1 MSVIWIIGDSTVEDN
16 QPPFR
21 GWGWALPR
29 YVRPG
34 VTVRNIA
41 LSGRSSRSFRAEGLF
56 APAEKDMAAGDLL
69 LIQFGHNDEKDDER
83 HTDPDTTFKEE
94 LWKYCQFALDRG
106 AQPVLLTPVS
116 RRFFVGGGSMLYTHG
131 EYPRAIREL
140 AAKKGVPLCD
150 LKKDSRA
157 LYLSLGEEKTAELF
171 VRLAPGENPDFPDGH
186 DDKTHFSAYGAN
198 EICKLVVGELRRYP
212 VCAAYLKEEKN

>member
-1 MSVIWIIGDSTVEDN
+1 MPVIWIIGDSTVEDN

-21 GWGWALPR
+21 GWGWALPQ
-29 YVRPG
+29 YVKPG

-106 AQPVLLTPVS
+106 AHPVLLTPVS
-116 RRFFVGGGSMLYTHG
+116 RRFFVGGGSLLYTHG
-131 EYPRAIREL
+131 EYPRTVRML
-140 AAKKGVPLCD
+140 AAEKNIPLCD

-171 VRLAPGENPDFPDGH
+171 VRLAPGEHPDFPDGH
-186 DDKTHFSAYGAN
+186 DDKTHFNAYGAN
-198 EICKLVVGELRRYP
+198 EICKLVVGELRRFP
-212 VCAAYLKEEKN
+212 VCAAYLKDEKI